1 MSRTHALLGI
11 GNAPKS
17 VIQEGLRDVL
27 KDGDIIALPWYGKPT
42 DGLAAAYD
50 YILDNDIEFVMYHD
64 PSVLPPKAFT
74 SSELG
79 KVQQSNS
86 IALDEEILLS
96 VHDKGKVLI
105 LWDDASAESLI
116 HTVFDVI
123 GDNTLVLELTNGLA
137 PISLSLTP
145 EAEVTPAATSYVED
159 DPTDDAPVA
168 FTEDE
173 LNIMPVAS
181 LKRLAME
188 TGNLPDGVS
197 GKANYIKVILGT
209 DLPEQALP
217 PKEDRLVHVTPKE
230 AKPHPLNKPTAGP
243 PPSQN
248 IGKPMPVTLG
258 DSDLTLPAPTT
269 PVVVGYEELRASL
282 FDHAREPSRR
292 ETETINDLT
301 IAAFQLG
308 EHIIANVPAGRH
320 RSLALK
326 ALEDVVSRSVK
337 GIILG

>member
-1 MSRTHALLGI
+1 MSRIHALLGT
-11 GNAPKS
+11 GNAPKT
-17 VIQEGLRDVL
+17 VIQEGLRDLLEEDDVV
-27 KDGDIIALPWYGKPT
+27 ALPWYGKPT

-50 YILDNDIEFVMYHD
+50 YILDNDVQFLMYHNPD
-64 PSVLPPKAFT
+64 NKPPKAFT
-74 SSELG
+74 SAESGSTLEVNGVEKQILG
-79 KVQQSNS
+79 AMAN
-86 IALDEEILLS
+86 
-96 VHDKGKVLI
+96 KGKVLI
-105 LWDDASAESLI
+105 LWDDNEAEELVNF
-116 HTVFDVI
+116 VFDTVPESA
-123 GDNTLVLELTNGLA
+123 LVLELSNGLA
-137 PISLSLTP
+137 PISLSLVP
-145 EAEVTPAATSYVED
+145 EKEEVTPVATSYVED

-209 DLPEQALP
+209 TLPEQALP
-217 PKEDRLVHVTPKE
+217 PKE
-230 AKPHPLNKPTAGP
+230 AKPHPANKPTAGP

-301 IAAFQLG
+301 SAAFQLG
-308 EHIIANVPAGRH
+308 EHIISNVPAGRH

>member
-209 DLPEQALP
+209 TLPEQALP
-217 PKEDRLVHVTPKE
+217 PKEDRPVHVTPKE
-230 AKPHPLNKPTAGP
+230 EKPV
-243 PPSQN
+243 
-248 IGKPMPVTLG
+248 PVTLG

-282 FDHAREPSRR
+282 FDHARLPSRR

-301 IAAFQLG
+301 SAAFQLG

>member
-1 MSRTHALLGI
+1 MSRIHALLGT
-11 GNAPKS
+11 GNAPKT
-17 VIQEGLRDVL
+17 VIQEGLRDLLEEDDVV
-27 KDGDIIALPWYGKPT
+27 ALPWYGKPT

-50 YILDNDIEFVMYHD
+50 YILDNDVQFLMYHNPD
-64 PSVLPPKAFT
+64 NKPPKAFT
-74 SSELG
+74 SAESGSTLEVNGVEKQILG
-79 KVQQSNS
+79 AMAN
-86 IALDEEILLS
+86 
-96 VHDKGKVLI
+96 KGKVLI
-105 LWDDASAESLI
+105 LWDDNEAEELVNF
-116 HTVFDVI
+116 VFDTVPESA
-123 GDNTLVLELTNGLA
+123 LVLELSNGLA
-137 PISLSLTP
+137 PISLSLVP
-145 EAEVTPAATSYVED
+145 EKEEVTPAVTSYVED

-209 DLPEQALP
+209 ALPAQALP
-217 PKEDRLVHVTPKE
+217 PKEDLPVHVTPKA
-230 AKPHPLNKPTAGP
+230 AKPYPANKPTAGP
-243 PPSQN
+243 LPSQN

-301 IAAFQLG
+301 SAAFQLG
-308 EHIIANVPAGRH
+308 EHIISNVPAGRH